1 MIKVY
6 WQKRK
11 KVDCQANITSMIQ
24 VLTQVHT
31 EKFVVNSRFEIKI
44 SQRLIYEQKYHIVV
58 YYVNMCTKIK

>member
-11 KVDCQANITSMIQ
+11 KGDCQANITSMIQ

-58 YYVNMCTKIK
+58 YYVNMSTKIK